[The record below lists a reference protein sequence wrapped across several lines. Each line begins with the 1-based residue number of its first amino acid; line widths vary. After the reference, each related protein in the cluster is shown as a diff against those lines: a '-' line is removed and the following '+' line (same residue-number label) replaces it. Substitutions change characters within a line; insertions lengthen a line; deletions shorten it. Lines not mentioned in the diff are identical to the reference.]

1 MLAKK
6 AIKARKI
13 LTEFHLKD
21 GKKLR
26 IDVMIWGDVT
36 YAQKMGYY
44 GNIVYIPILVS
55 KDGRSRRIYPRR
67 KGLPKLTDLDNF
79 YERWKDSLS
88 SEKEKSRLREVA
100 TTLRE
105 LAEEKT
111 YLNSRDAHVV
121 YKLLEISRK
130 EPIFTVNKLHDIERL
145 SARMWPA
152 LFIEFDGYGYTRA
165 IKEYEYGTLLFE
177 VLKSMNKANDKIEH
191 YISDVKHDLALFVK
205 MNKKDRAEEFPRIR
219 LETIADEVQ
228 ELVTK
233 LH

>member
-13 LTEFHLKD
+13 LTEFSLKN

-26 IDVMIWGDVT
+26 IDVMIWGNAT
-36 YAQKMGYY
+36 YAQKMGYH

-55 KDGRSRRIYPRR
+55 KDGRSRRVYQWR
-67 KGLPKLTDLDNF
+67 KGLPTLTDLDNF

-88 SEKEKSRLREVA
+88 SEKEKRHLREVA

-105 LAEEKT
+105 LAEENT

-130 EPIFTVNKLHDIERL
+130 EPIFTVSKLRDAERL

-152 LFIEFDGYGYTRA
+152 LFIEFDGYVYTRA

-177 VLKSMNKANDKIEH
+177 VLTSMKKANDEIEH
-191 YISDVKHDLALFVK
+191 YISNVKHDLALFVK
-205 MNKKDRAEEFPRIR
+205 MNKEGRAEEFPRIR
-219 LETIADEVQ
+219 LEAIANEIQ

>member
-1 MLAKK
+1 MAKK
-6 AIKARKI
+6 AIRARKI
-13 LTEFHLKD
+13 LTEFNLKD

-26 IDVMIWGDVT
+26 IDVMIWGDAT

-55 KDGRSRRIYPRR
+55 KDGISRCVYSGRT
-67 KGLPKLTDLDNF
+67 GLPKLTDLDNF
-79 YERWKDSLS
+79 YERWKDLLS
-88 SEKEKSRLREVA
+88 SEKEKRRLREVA
-100 TTLRE
+100 ITLRE
-105 LAEEKT
+105 LAEEMT

-130 EPIFTVNKLHDIERL
+130 EPIFKVNKLRDTERL

-152 LFIEFDGYGYTRA
+152 LFIEFDGYRYTRA
-165 IKEYEYGTLLFE
+165 IKEYEYGTLLFK
-177 VLKSMNKANDKIEH
+177 VLKSMNRANDKIEH
-191 YISDVKHDLALFVK
+191 YISAVKHDLVLFVK
-205 MNKKDRAEEFPRIR
+205 MNKKGRLKESPRIR
-219 LETIADEVQ
+219 LEAIADEIQ